1 MPDKIKSD
9 SADSSPLLVVGSVA
23 FDNVITPHAEKER
36 ILGGAASYCSFAAS
50 YYSEVRMVGVVG
62 NDFGDSDMERLRAR
76 GIDLEGVQKDD
87 SGPTF
92 FWKGKYHENFNRRDT
107 LDIRLN
113 VFENFRPD
121 LPESYKDSSFVL
133 LGNIHPALQ
142 LHVLEQLSGS
152 AFVLADTID
161 LWIETEREALL
172 SLIKKVSLFVINDTE
187 AEELTNEPN
196 IIIAGEKLRQM
207 GPDSVIIKKGEHG
220 AILFHEDGMFA
231 LPAYPV
237 TQLHDPTGAGDSFAG
252 ALIGRLS
259 SRNRSDFSAI
269 KEAMLYATCTAS
281 LTVEAFGCERL
292 ESAGNSEI
300 KERVSTLHQL
310 ISVT

>member
-1 MPDKIKSD
+1 
-9 SADSSPLLVVGSVA
+9 
-23 FDNVITPHAEKER
+23 
-36 ILGGAASYCSFAAS
+36 
-50 YYSEVRMVGVVG
+50 MVGVVG

-300 KERVSTLHQL
+300 EERVSSLHQL